1 MAVLRPELRNPL
13 FHVDCCCRLLP
24 PQEYIDAR
32 AHLIKGVL
40 LADMRDGVFNRRGF
54 FDSPSAAASVNKN
67 FVVFVLEGNLGK
79 DGQPE

>member
-1 MAVLRPELRNPL
+1 MLHLNR
-13 FHVDCCCRLLP
+13 CCRLLP
-24 PQEYIDAR
+24 LLPLPPLPLLQEYIDAR
-32 AHLIKGVL
+32 VHLIKGVL